1 MRVMPSG
8 WPLIGKLCLVP
19 VCVEER
25 CVFSLQFPEASFP
38 FFSCHPNIRHM
49 ECSTW
54 LIPPHPQN
62 LVNEKALL
70 LTPVP
75 EHPKEMV
82 LFPLHHLYLPF
93 GHWDSDSRSSHI
105 HRGHGV
111 PDMDPA
117 WGSDWACSKAKI
129 FSLKPWIVIEIQGC
143 LAHL

>member
-1 MRVMPSG
+1 MRVMESG

-25 CVFSLQFPEASFP
+25 CAFSLQFPEASFS

-54 LIPPHPQN
+54 LIPPQPQN

-75 EHPKEMV
+75 VHPKEMV

-93 GHWDSDSRSSHI
+93 CHWDWDREVATSIMVMECLTWTQRGAVT
-105 HRGHGV
+105 GHG
-111 PDMDPA
+111 PR
-117 WGSDWACSKAKI
+117 
-129 FSLKPWIVIEIQGC
+129 LKYSV
-143 LAHL
+143 